1 MPSVSESQKRFM
13 VAAAHNPEFAKKA
26 GIKQSTAKEWNGK
39 DKGSTKKLPE
49 KVSKESQGFSSSRI
63 GVGNFKDQ

>member
-13 VAAAHNPEFAKKA
+13 AAAAHDPEFAKKA

-49 KVSKESQGFSSSRI
+49 RVSKESKGYASSSI